1 MKNST
6 KKIVIPL
13 DGSETA
19 LGSLDYLD
27 TLYGPKHNL
36 EVILIHILPTLPS
49 VLIDDTTKTI
59 DEDFKILDC
68 LKSTKTELRDKR

>member
-1 MKNST
+1 MENST

-13 DGSETA
+13 DGSETG

-36 EVILIHILPTLPS
+36 EVLLIHILPALPS
-49 VLIDDTTKTI
+49 VLLDDTTKTMMNVFTKLK
-59 DEDFKILDC
+59 EMKILP
-68 LKSTKTELRDKR
+68 